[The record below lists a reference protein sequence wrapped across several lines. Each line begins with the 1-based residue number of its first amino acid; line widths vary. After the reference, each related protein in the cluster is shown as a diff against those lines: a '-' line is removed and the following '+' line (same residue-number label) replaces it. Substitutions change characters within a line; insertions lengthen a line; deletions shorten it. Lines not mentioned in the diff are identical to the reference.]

1 MQLVILAGGKGSRIS
16 EETISKPKPLIEI
29 GSMPI
34 IWHIMKYYSCFG
46 IKEFI
51 ICCGY
56 KGYLLKEFFANYS
69 LHSSDVIIS
78 TSDREI
84 KVLKKSSEDWK
95 ISLIDTGED
104 TNTAGRILKIKK
116 YLKDNFLLTYGDGLS
131 NVNINELIKFYKKEK
146 KIACLTGVQPSGR
159 FGSLKVSQNSNLV
172 EDFVEKPIG
181 DGGWINGGFFVLNK
195 KIFSHIE
202 NDQSILETD
211 VLPNLAKSK
220 QVSVFKH
227 KKFWYAMDTL
237 RDKNYL
243 LNLWN
248 TNKAPWKIWK

>member
-1 MQLVILAGGKGSRIS
+1 MQLVILAGGMGSRIS

-78 TSDREI
+78 TSDRKI

-131 NVNINELIKFYKKEK
+131 NININELIKFYKKEK

-159 FGSLKVSQNSNLV
+159 FGSLKVLQNSNLV
-172 EDFVEKPIG
+172 EEFVEKPIG

-211 VLPNLAKSK
+211 VLPNLAKNK

>member
-29 GSMPI
+29 GGMPI

-56 KGYLLKEFFANYS
+56 KGYLLKEFFANYL
-69 LHSSDVIIS
+69 LHSSDVVIN
-78 TSDREI
+78 TSNRKI
-84 KVLKKSSEDWK
+84 QVLKKSSENWK

-104 TNTAGRILKIKK
+104 TNTGGRILKIKK
-116 YLKDNFLLTYGDGLS
+116 YVKDNFLLTYGDGLS
-131 NVNINELIKFYKKEK
+131 DVNIRELIKFHKNNK
-146 KIACLTGVQPSGR
+146 KIVSLTGVQPSGR
-159 FGSLKVSQNSNLV
+159 FGALKILGNSNQV
-172 EDFVEKPIG
+172 DSFVEKPIG

-195 KIFSHIE
+195 KIFKLIK
-202 NDQSILETD
+202 NDNSILETD
-211 VLPNLAKSK
+211 VLPKLAKIK
-220 QVSVFKH
+220 EVSVYKH

-248 TNKAPWKIWK
+248 SNKAPWKIWK

>member
-78 TSDREI
+78 TSDRKI

-95 ISLIDTGED
+95 ITLIDTGED

-159 FGSLKVSQNSNLV
+159 FGSLKVLQNSNLV

-211 VLPNLAKSK
+211 VLPNLAKNK

-227 KKFWYAMDTL
+227 KRFWYAMDTL